1 MLDAGGADVIATL
14 EQDLVEEVNRLTDSR
29 GADVVFD
36 PVVGQTFSKRVQVTA
51 KKGPIVIYGALKT
64 QPTERPV
71 FEILTNNPTIY
82 AYGIFETTYNREL
95 RKTATKFVYGGLE
108 DGAFKAVIGE
118 HIFTLDEI
126 VKAHEYLEAN
136 DLFGK
141 IVVEVAD

>member
-1 MLDAGGADVIATL
+1 
-14 EQDLVEEVNRLTDSR
+14 LTRSSDR
-29 GADVVFD
+29 
-36 PVVGQTFSKRVQVTA
+36 PFSKRVQVTA

-71 FEILTNNPTIY
+71 FEILTNNLTIY

-95 RKTATKFVYGGLE
+95 RKTATKFE